1 MATIQYLRAT
11 DENRSAIV
19 SNARSVRSETLG
31 IVRLVQA
38 INLELAGIDALV
50 AQINAP
56 EERAATLKS
65 AEELRQSV
73 KSTLEMLAQTL

>member
-1 MATIQYLRAT
+1 MPNIQYLRAG
-11 DENRSAIV
+11 DDSRAAIV
-19 SNARSVRSETLG
+19 SNAKSVRSETLG

-38 INLELAGIDALV
+38 INLELAGIDALA
-50 AQINAP
+50 AQIGQP

-73 KSTLEMLAQTL
+73 KSTLELLAQTL